1 MLKLH
6 TKTFGQLSTTELYE
20 LLKLRS
26 MVFVVEQNCV
36 YGDPDDKDYQTLHIL
51 GIHQE
56 KLVAY
61 ARLLP
66 QGLSYPEASIGRV
79 VTHPAS
85 RGLQFGRLLMQY
97 SIAEALRCF
106 ETTELTISA
115 QAYLQT
121 FYAGLGFN
129 AYGAPYMED
138 GIPHIEMRYRSG
150 S

>member
-1 MLKLH
+1 MLRLQ

-36 YGDPDDKDYQTLHIL
+36 YADPDDKDYQALHVL
-51 GIHQE
+51 GMHQE

-79 VTHPAS
+79 VTHPAF
-85 RGLQFGRLLMQY
+85 RGLQFGRALMQY
-97 SIAEALRCF
+97 SITEALRCF
-106 ETTELTISA
+106 ETTELVISA
-115 QAYLQT
+115 QAYLQA
-121 FYAGLGFN
+121 FYTQLGFN
-129 AYGAPYMED
+129 AHDDPYMED
-138 GIPHIEMRYRSG
+138 GIPHIEMWYRSG